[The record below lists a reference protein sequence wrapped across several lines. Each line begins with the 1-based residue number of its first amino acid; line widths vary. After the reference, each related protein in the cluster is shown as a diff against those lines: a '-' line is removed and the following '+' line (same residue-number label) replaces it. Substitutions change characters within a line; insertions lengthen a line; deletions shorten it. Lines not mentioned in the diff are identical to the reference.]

1 MRRTIRNPRC
11 VLLVGVAGLLVGC
24 GDGYDEPVEPTAVDA
39 WPLAASIK
47 PAVDDPLRPEEDR
60 ARDADRRPAEVL
72 AFFGIGEGMRVAD
85 LQATV
90 GYYTETLSSVVGPA
104 GRVYAQ
110 NNNFVLEGFA
120 EKGLTERLAKLQEA
134 GRANVTRV
142 DAELDEM
149 ELPPHLDAV
158 LFVRFYHDLFWL
170 PTPDGNLNDRPEFL
184 RRVYE
189 ALKPGGVFGVV
200 DHHAEAGS
208 EERDA
213 LDPEEGLHRIDVEL
227 VKREI
232 LAAGFV
238 LDAESDVLANPEDT
252 RDWNIFIEERTRRD
266 TTDRFVLRFMKP
278 EA

>member
-1 MRRTIRNPRC
+1 MTPNRRTMRNPRS
-11 VLLVGVAGLLVGC
+11 VLLVAVAGLLVGC
-24 GDGYDEPVEPTAVDA
+24 GGGYDEPVEPAAVDP
-39 WPLAASIK
+39 WPLAANIK

-72 AFFGIGEGMRVAD
+72 AFFGIGEGMRIAD
-85 LQATV
+85 LQATL
-90 GYYTETLSSVVGPA
+90 GYYTEVLSSVVGPE
-104 GRVYAQ
+104 GRVFAQ

-120 EKGLTERLAKLQEA
+120 EQGLTERLAKLQEA

-149 ELPPHLDAV
+149 ELPPNLDAV

-189 ALKPGGVFGVV
+189 TLKPGGVFGVV

-213 LDPEEGLHRIDVEL
+213 MDPEEGSHRIDVEL

-238 LDAESDVLANPEDT
+238 CG
-252 RDWNIFIEERTRRD
+252 F
-266 TTDRFVLRFMKP
+266 
-278 EA
+278 